1 MFDKIVVAIDGS
13 ILSQKALDAAIELGK
28 GRSASLSL
36 LHVVKEIVIPPY
48 VMGEMAFITREYD
61 EDFTAALRKEGEELL
76 DIAKE
81 RVHKAGL
88 TAEAHVITG
97 DPASVILDFSKE
109 NHMQLIVMGSR
120 GLGTFKEMMLG
131 SVSHRVS
138 QVSECPVLIVK

>member
-1 MFDKIVVAIDGS
+1 
-13 ILSQKALDAAIELGK
+13 LGK
-28 GRSASLSL
+28 DHGASVSL

-48 VMGEMAFITREYD
+48 VMGEVAYINREYD
-61 EDFTAALRKEGEELL
+61 EDFTAALRKEGQELL

-81 RVHKAGL
+81 RVETAGL
-88 TAEAHVITG
+88 TADAHVITG

-109 NHMQLIVMGSR
+109 NNVQLIVMGSR